1 MRGHISWGGRP
12 SAVFWVSGVNRMRRL
27 LMLCLALCLFFCPF
41 FCLGAEAAPVAR
53 GVFLSGLLDARG
65 LDWSS
70 AKEKDGAAFILRS
83 GLVTD
88 PVGKLSAPATRRE
101 ALRWSVQAL
110 GLEVE
115 ARILSGLSLPFK
127 DVKSLSAFERGC
139 LAVAVNLA
147 PPLIRDGASTFR
159 GEHAITD
166 KEAKSLLSAVR
177 RASGGLELDVKLSP
191 AAGMTL
197 RIHRS
202 GVATGIPRWR
212 VYADGFNGKTEA
224 EAAQRFLRGK
234 GFDMTASQPNYEW
247 VLRSGFLEDYGRVRR
262 LSDLIR
268 SRGRRARV
276 LASVTNR
283 DTELLPRYWVALTLD
298 PERYRLEPILA
309 PGGSSALAPLSEM
322 ARTAKVRAAVN
333 AGFFSVTGRN
343 RGLPIGTLRIRG
355 SLVNQPYPGRTC
367 LGWNKDNEAVF
378 GEVSWSGSIPTDR
391 GTLTLD
397 AVNHFVKGDKLVLYT
412 PHYGASTPSV
422 TSIPAAEVVVRG
434 GRSAGLRESGGP
446 LDPGTWVLAGYG
458 SNADLLRGLF
468 PAGTRTPV
476 RVRSD
481 LTGSGGESWGEME
494 NIVQAGPFLLSEGE
508 VRLDAEGFGNSLV
521 NLRHPRSIVG
531 LTNDGSWIFMVIDGR
546 NGLHASGATLAEAA
560 ELLSS
565 LDMAY
570 ALNLDGGGSSELW
583 IDGRLYNSPSEGK
596 ERPVSYGIGA
606 RSVR

>member
-1 MRGHISWGGRP
+1 MRGRISWAGRP
-12 SAVFWVSGVNRMRRL
+12 AAVFWVSGMRRL
-27 LMLCLALCLFFCPF
+27 LILCMALCLCFCPF
-41 FCLGAEAAPVAR
+41 FCPGAEAAPVSR
-53 GVFLSGLLDARG
+53 GAFLSGLLDARG
-65 LDWSS
+65 LGS
-70 AKEKDGAAFILRS
+70 AKEKDGATFILRS
-83 GLVTD
+83 GLVTE
-88 PVGKLSAPATRRE
+88 PVGRLNAPATRRE
-101 ALRWSVQAL
+101 AMRWSVQAL
-110 GLEVE
+110 GLGVE
-115 ARILSGLSLPFK
+115 ARILSGLPLPFK

-139 LAVAVNLA
+139 LAVAVNMD
-147 PPLIRDGASTFR
+147 PPLIRSGVPTFR

-166 KEAKSLLSAVR
+166 KEVKSLLSAVR
-177 RASGGLELDVKLSP
+177 RASSGLELDVKLSP

-197 RIHRS
+197 HIHRS
-202 GVATGIPRWR
+202 GVATGVPKWR
-212 VYADGFNGKTEA
+212 VYADGFDDKPAA
-224 EAAQRFLRGK
+224 EAVQRFLKGK

-247 VLRSGFLEDYGRVRR
+247 VLRSGVLEDYGRVRR

-268 SRGRRARV
+268 SRGRKARV

-283 DTELLPRYWVALTLD
+283 DTELLPRYWAVLTMD
-298 PERYRLEPILA
+298 PEHYRLEPILS
-309 PGGSSALAPLSEM
+309 PGGSSTLAPLSEM
-322 ARTAKVRAAVN
+322 ARAAKVRAAVN

-355 SLVNQPYPGRTC
+355 SLVNPPYQGRTC
-367 LGWNKDNEAVF
+367 LGWNKNNEAAF

-391 GTLTLD
+391 GTLSLN
-397 AVNHFVKGDKLVLYT
+397 AVNRFVKGDKLVLYT

-422 TSIPAAEVVVRG
+422 TSIPASEVVVRG

-458 SNADLLRGLF
+458 SNADLLGELF

-476 RVRSD
+476 RVQSE
-481 LTGSGGESWGEME
+481 LTGSSGESWGEME

-508 VRLDAEGFGNSLV
+508 VRVDAEGFASSLV

-531 LTNDGSWIFMVIDGR
+531 LTNDGRWIFMVIDGR

-565 LDMAY
+565 MDMAY

-583 IDGRLYNSPSEGK
+583 IDGRLYNSPSGGR

>member
-1 MRGHISWGGRP
+1 
-12 SAVFWVSGVNRMRRL
+12 
-27 LMLCLALCLFFCPF
+27 MLCLAICLSFCP
-41 FCLGAEAAPVAR
+41 GAEAASVAR
-53 GVFLSGLLDARG
+53 GAFLSGLLDARG

-70 AKEKDGAAFILRS
+70 AGEKDSAAFILRS

-88 PVGKLSAPATRRE
+88 HVGKLNEPATRRE

-110 GLEVE
+110 GLEIE

-127 DVKSLSAFERGC
+127 DAKSLSAFERGC
-139 LAVAVNLA
+139 LAVAVNMD
-147 PPLIRDGASTFR
+147 PPLIRSGGLTFR

-166 KEAKSLLSAVR
+166 KEVKSLLSAVR

-197 RIHRS
+197 HIHRS
-202 GVATGIPRWR
+202 GVATGVPKWR
-212 VYADGFNGKTEA
+212 VYADGFDDKSAA
-224 EAAQRFLRGK
+224 EAVQRFLKGK

-247 VLRSGFLEDYGRVRR
+247 VLRSGFLEDYGRVRH

-268 SRGRRARV
+268 SRGRRVRI

-283 DTELLPRYWVALTLD
+283 DTDILPRYWAALTLD
-298 PERYRLEPILA
+298 PEHYRLEPILA
-309 PGGSSALAPLSEM
+309 PGGSSTLAPLSEM
-322 ARTAKVRAAVN
+322 ARAAKVRAAVN

-355 SLVNQPYPGRTC
+355 SLVNPPYQGRTC
-367 LGWNKDNEAVF
+367 LGWNKDNEAAF
-378 GEVSWSGSIPTDR
+378 GEVSWSGSILMDR
-391 GTLTLD
+391 GTLSLN
-397 AVNHFVKGDKLVLYT
+397 AVNRFVKGDKLVLYT

-422 TSIPAAEVVVRG
+422 TSIPAVEVVVRG
-434 GRSAGLRESGGP
+434 GWSAGSRESGGP
-446 LDPGTWVLAGYG
+446 LEPGTWVLAGYG
-458 SNADLLRGLF
+458 SNADLLRELF
-468 PAGTRTPV
+468 SAGTRTPV
-476 RVRSD
+476 RVQSE

-508 VRLDAEGFGNSLV
+508 VRVGAEGFANSLV

-531 LTNDGSWIFMVIDGR
+531 LTNDGRWIFMVIDGR
-546 NGLHASGATLAEAA
+546 NGLHASGATLTEAA

-583 IDGRLYNSPSEGK
+583 IDGRLYNSPSEGR

>member
-1 MRGHISWGGRP
+1 MRGYISWGGRP

-110 GLEVE
+110 GLDVE

-309 PGGSSALAPLSEM
+309 PGGSSTLAPLSEM
-322 ARTAKVRAAVN
+322 ACAAKVRAAVN

-355 SLVNQPYPGRTC
+355 SLVNQPYRGRTC

-391 GTLTLD
+391 GTLSLD

-446 LDPGTWVLAGYG
+446 LEPGTWVLAGYG
-458 SNADLLRGLF
+458 SNADLLRELF

-476 RVRSD
+476 RVQSD

-583 IDGRLYNSPSEGK
+583 IDGRLYNSPSEGR

>member
-1 MRGHISWGGRP
+1 MRRRISWAGRP
-12 SAVFWVSGVNRMRRL
+12 SAVFWVSGVSGMRRL
-27 LMLCLALCLFFCPF
+27 LMLCLALCLCFCPF
-41 FCLGAEAAPVAR
+41 FCPGAEAAPVAR

-88 PVGKLSAPATRRE
+88 PVGKLSTPATRRE

-115 ARILSGLSLPFK
+115 ARILSSLSLPFK
-127 DVKSLSAFERGC
+127 DVKSLSAFDRGC
-139 LAVAVNLA
+139 LAVAVNLD
-147 PPLIRDGASTFR
+147 PPLIRSGVPTFR

-166 KEAKSLLSAVR
+166 KEAKSLLSSVR

-197 RIHRS
+197 HIHRS
-202 GVATGIPRWR
+202 GVATGVPKWR
-212 VYADGFNGKTEA
+212 VYADGFDDKPAA
-224 EAAQRFLRGK
+224 EAVQRFLKGK

-247 VLRSGFLEDYGRVRR
+247 VLRSGLLEDYGRVRR

-268 SRGRRARV
+268 ARGRRARV

-283 DTELLPRYWVALTLD
+283 DTEILPRYWAALTLD

-322 ARTAKVRAAVN
+322 ARTAKVRAAIN
-333 AGFFSVTGRN
+333 AGFFSVTGWN

-355 SLVNQPYPGRTC
+355 SLVNPPYQGRTC
-367 LGWNKDNEAVF
+367 LGWNKDNEAAF

-391 GTLTLD
+391 GTLSLD
-397 AVNHFVKGDKLVLYT
+397 AVNRFVKGDKLVLYT

-422 TSIPAAEVVVRG
+422 TSVPAAEVVVRG

-446 LDPGTWVLAGYG
+446 LEPGTWVLAGYG
-458 SNADLLRGLF
+458 SNADLLRELF
-468 PAGTRTPV
+468 PAGMRTPV
-476 RVRSD
+476 RVQSD

-508 VRLDAEGFGNSLV
+508 VRVDAEGFASSLV

-531 LTNDGSWIFMVIDGR
+531 LTNDGRWIFMVIDGR

-565 LDMAY
+565 MDMAY

-583 IDGRLYNSPSEGK
+583 LDGRLYNSPSEGR